1 MLRVSS
7 HPEEPAPAGDVPGLS
22 GSAAGI
28 HVCCQLA
35 FSLGFFFFLFYFNR
49 SSAFRVFESV
59 QIEVTQV
66 FKIVDVVYLNWSVT
80 EGAFGGPVV
89 TGWQGS
95 HWERI

>member
-1 MLRVSS
+1 MCAVSL
-7 HPEEPAPAGDVPGLS
+7 LS
-22 GSAAGI
+22 LWA
-28 HVCCQLA
+28 
-35 FSLGFFFFLFYFNR
+35 FFFLFYFNR